1 MYKGRIW
8 VWSFVLV
15 VALFIT
21 NFTGIR
27 TWYDNRKASE
37 NLKVYVDSSNPS
49 FSDSFDNIKF
59 KRYHQIYVKKEDA
72 DMIVQR
78 SSDEVIDGYE
88 KYANK
93 FYTPM
98 VVSYSRNYEPKFLIE
113 YEETYSKQFDLK
125 TYLEDIEADTP
136 ATKYFDSSLAKKNSV
151 TLSIPSKGSV
161 FYDDVV
167 KTFLITLYDTPTTEA
182 NYGERMARVE
192 KIIDKCIAIND
203 AYSEY
208 FNDNASTYS
217 LLLMPESE
225 VLDYNK
231 AYLKTP
237 YFLSYDLYLK
247 NDDKLNKDIIEQINT
262 KKKIFKNIKYRITER
277 TYKID
282 TTWDTYTSFLEN
294 YIFEDTSDM
303 FLY

>member
-8 VWSFVLV
+8 VWSLVLI
-15 VALFIT
+15 VAVLIS
-21 NFTGIR
+21 NFSEVR
-27 TWYDNRKASE
+27 TWLTTRKASE

-49 FSDSFDNIKF
+49 FSDSFDDIKF
-59 KRYHQIYVKKEDA
+59 KGYHQIYVKKDDA

-78 SSDEVIDGYE
+78 SSDEIIDGYE

-98 VVSYSRNYEPKFLIE
+98 VISYSRNYEPKLLIE

-136 ATKYFDSSLAKKNSV
+136 ATKYFDSSLAKKNST

-167 KTFLITLYDTPTTEA
+167 KTFLVTLYDTPTTEA

-192 KIIDKCIAIND
+192 KIIDKCISINN

-208 FNDNASTYS
+208 FNDNVSTYS

-225 VLDYNK
+225 ALQYNK

-247 NDDKLNKDIIEQINT
+247 NNDKLNKDIIEQINT
-262 KKKIFKNIKYRITER
+262 KKKIFKNIKYRVTER
-277 TYKID
+277 TYSIVS
-282 TTWDTYTSFLEN
+282 TWDSYNSFLEN